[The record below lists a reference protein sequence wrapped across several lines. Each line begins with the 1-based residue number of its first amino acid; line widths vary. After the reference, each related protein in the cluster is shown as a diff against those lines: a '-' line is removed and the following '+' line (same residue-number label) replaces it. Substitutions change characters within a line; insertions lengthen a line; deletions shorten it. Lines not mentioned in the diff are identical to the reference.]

1 MPSDNPTAPVS
12 KKMLWAGRIM
22 SALPVLGLL
31 FSASMKLIH
40 PPSLDEGFTHLG
52 WPVNLA
58 LALGI
63 LELAC
68 TIVYVIPRTAML
80 GAILLTGYLGGAI
93 ATHVRIGE
101 PFLPVI
107 LMGVLIWGGLFLRD
121 PRLRALIPL
130 CASRNSSPP
139 DKANTMDKPD
149 STEFQSANEIV
160 SARTFKAPRE
170 LVWKAWTDPKH
181 LARWWGPNGFTN
193 TFQEFDL
200 RPGGNWRFAMHSPK
214 GTNYQNHSVF
224 VEVVSPQRI
233 VFDHVSEPRF
243 QVTATFGAE
252 DGQTQVIFR
261 MRFASVEEF
270 DQLKPLC
277 VLSNEQNFDRL
288 EVELARMR

>member
-31 FSASMKLIH
+31 FSASMKLSH

-68 TIVYVIPRTAML
+68 TIVYVIPRTAVL

-130 CASRNSSPP
+130 RRQP
-139 DKANTMDKPD
+139 
-149 STEFQSANEIV
+149 
-160 SARTFKAPRE
+160 
-170 LVWKAWTDPKH
+170 
-181 LARWWGPNGFTN
+181 
-193 TFQEFDL
+193 
-200 RPGGNWRFAMHSPK
+200 
-214 GTNYQNHSVF
+214 
-224 VEVVSPQRI
+224 
-233 VFDHVSEPRF
+233 
-243 QVTATFGAE
+243 
-252 DGQTQVIFR
+252 
-261 MRFASVEEF
+261 
-270 DQLKPLC
+270 
-277 VLSNEQNFDRL
+277 
-288 EVELARMR
+288 